1 MTCNDYVY
9 FARDGNS
16 LVVMVTQHIYVMYI
30 KAYSKK
36 LHYVPSGPCT
46 PGYGLAP
53 PSPSKCSSASS
64 WRFSVFTELLRTKN
78 ILKIN

>member
-36 LHYVPSGPCT
+36 LHYVPGPVLQDT
-46 PGYGLAP
+46 VWLLLLQVNVPQPVVGGLVYLP
-53 PSPSKCSSASS
+53 N
-64 WRFSVFTELLRTKN
+64 F
-78 ILKIN
+78 

>member
-30 KAYSKK
+30 KAYS
-36 LHYVPSGPCT
+36 
-46 PGYGLAP
+46 
-53 PSPSKCSSASS
+53 
-64 WRFSVFTELLRTKN
+64 N
-78 ILKIN
+78 KIRKIY